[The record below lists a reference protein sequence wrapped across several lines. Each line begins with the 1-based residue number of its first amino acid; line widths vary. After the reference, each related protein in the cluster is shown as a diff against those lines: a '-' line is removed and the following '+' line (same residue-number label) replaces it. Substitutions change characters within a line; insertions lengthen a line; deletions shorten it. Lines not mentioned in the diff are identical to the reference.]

1 MTYYMKTL
9 SSPVGELILAT
20 TDNSVVAL
28 TWNREDLGRIGIASW
43 EEGESCGLLEKAKN
57 QLGEYFRGSRESF
70 DLPLECQGTV
80 FQQRVWNEL
89 KKIPFGRT
97 WSYQELAERVGSPG
111 AVRAVGSANGR
122 NPVCIFIPCHRV
134 VRLSGELGGYAGGL
148 ENKAYLLTLESA
160 PR

>member
-1 MTYYMKTL
+1 MTYYVKTL

-28 TWNREDLGRIGIASW
+28 TWNREDLGRIGITSW
-43 EEGESCGLLEKAKN
+43 EEGESCALLEKAKN
-57 QLGEYFRGSRESF
+57 QLGEYFRGSRETF
-70 DLPLECQGTV
+70 DLPLEFQGTV

-89 KKIPFGRT
+89 RKIPFGNT
-97 WSYQELAERVGSPG
+97 WSYQELAGRVGSPG

-148 ENKAYLLTLESA
+148 ENKAYLLNLESA